1 MTHTFFTGTYSVK
14 SDCSRIGVPFTRS
27 KKAEAEKIFIST
39 FFLFLFDFIEFRFR
53 SSSQDFEFNSI
64 FYFLLII
71 PKRRVFATFLQFIS
85 NQID

>member
-39 FFLFLFDFIEFRFR
+39 FLFLFDFIEFRFR
-53 SSSQDFEFNSI
+53 SSSQDFKFDSI
-64 FYFLLII
+64 FYFLLKI